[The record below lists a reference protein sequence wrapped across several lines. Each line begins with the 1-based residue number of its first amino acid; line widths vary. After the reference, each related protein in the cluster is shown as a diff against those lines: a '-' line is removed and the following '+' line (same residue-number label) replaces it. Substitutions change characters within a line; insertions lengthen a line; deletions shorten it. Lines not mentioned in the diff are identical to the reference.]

1 MAFFKFRKGAD
12 ETPSAPAQPPSVEV
26 IRQRAKY
33 RLVGASVLVLA
44 GVILFPLLLDSQP
57 RSVAVNTPIDIPD
70 KNKMPPL
77 VIPVAA
83 SAGKPVASAAAA
95 PAPAPTPASDIITE
109 HADDSKVAVISEKN
123 KAPAPALSASG
134 AINGEAS
141 SAVKPVASAKPAASS
156 ASKPVA
162 AAPVSTPRNAGAPA
176 VLSKASDAARA
187 KALLEGG
194 ASTTVPDAPAAN
206 KSSSPAAA
214 QGKAS
219 SAKPASSDAP
229 VVEGRFVV
237 QVGAFADAVRAREV
251 RLKVEHAGLKTY
263 THVAETKEGRRIR
276 VRVGPYSTRD
286 EAEKAAAKI
295 KKLDLPAAVLTL

>member
-12 ETPSAPAQPPSVEV
+12 EVTSAPAQPPSVET

-33 RLVGASVLVLA
+33 RLVGATVLVLA

-77 VIPVAA
+77 QIPAVADAGKAVASPMATPVPDIITEEAPATKAAAGSEKKVAQAQTTLAQAASNSDVAVAAKPVVATKSGSGAASRPAPVSTVVAAA
-83 SAGKPVASAAAA
+83 SAPQGASADAAA
-95 PAPAPTPASDIITE
+95 PA
-109 HADDSKVAVISEKN
+109 
-123 KAPAPALSASG
+123 G
-134 AINGEAS
+134 
-141 SAVKPVASAKPAASS
+141 
-156 ASKPVA
+156 
-162 AAPVSTPRNAGAPA
+162 
-176 VLSKASDAARA
+176 LSKAADGARA

-194 ASTTVPDAPAAN
+194 SAMPMPPSAASTKT
-206 KSSSPAAA
+206 
-214 QGKAS
+214 AS
-219 SAKPASSDAP
+219 ADDSATP
-229 VVEGRFVV
+229 GRFIV

-251 RLKVEHAGLKTY
+251 RLKVEQAGLKTY

-295 KKLDLPAAVLTL
+295 KKLDLPAALLTL

>member
-12 ETPSAPAQPPSVEV
+12 EPASAPAQPPSVEV

-33 RLVGASVLVLA
+33 RLVGATVLVLA

-77 VIPVAA
+77 VIPAA
-83 SAGKPVASAAAA
+83 ATAGKAVASAAAA
-95 PAPAPTPASDIITE
+95 PAVDIITE
-109 HADDSKVAVISEKN
+109 NAVDVKKVVVAEKN
-123 KAPAPALSASG
+123 MATAHSVSASE

-141 SAVKPVASAKPAASS
+141 SAVKPVTSAKPAASAS
-156 ASKPVA
+156 AKPVA
-162 AAPVSTPRNAGAPA
+162 VAPASTSRGAATDSPA

-194 ASTTVPDAPAAN
+194 ASTTVPVVPAAN

-229 VVEGRFVV
+229 AVEGRFVV

-276 VRVGPYSTRD
+276 VRVGPYPTRE

-295 KKLDLPAAVLTL
+295 KKLDLPAALLTL